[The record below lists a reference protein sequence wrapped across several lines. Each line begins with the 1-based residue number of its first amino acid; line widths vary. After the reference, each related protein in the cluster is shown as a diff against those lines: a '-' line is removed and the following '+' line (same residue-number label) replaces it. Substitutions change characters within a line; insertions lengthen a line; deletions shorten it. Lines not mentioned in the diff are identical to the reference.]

1 MSQISSSSSSS
12 SQLGVKNEALSN
24 FMSKVYTWMTLGI
37 LLSGLIAYF
46 LGSHEAFRTALSG
59 GLFNVVII
67 AQLACVLSFSFL
79 LRRCSVQTAILLYL
93 AYSVLTG
100 VTFSAILY
108 LYTGQSIAQA
118 FIATSGSF
126 LGLSLYGY
134 STKRDLGPLGTFCM
148 MGLIGMLIVFVLG
161 FFFSSM
167 MGGATQMLL
176 GAVGVLVFSGLTA
189 YDTQRIK
196 MTFSPDAPADVQGK
210 MVISGALS
218 LYLNFINLFLSF
230 LRLFGGQRG

>member
-1 MSQISSSSSSS
+1 MNQLSSST

-46 LGSHEAFRTALSG
+46 LGSQETFLRAMLSG
-59 GLFNVVII
+59 GLFNVIII
-67 AQLACVLSFSFL
+67 AQLACVLGFSFL

-93 AYSVLTG
+93 VYSVLTG

-134 STKRDLGPLGTFCM
+134 STKRDLGPLGTFCI
-148 MGLIGMLIVFVLG
+148 MGLIGMLVVFVLG

-176 GAVGVLVFSGLTA
+176 GAVGVLIFSGLTA

-196 MTFSPDAPADVQGK
+196 LTFSPDAPVDVQGK